1 MQHLADTSSETSKLR
16 FGSHNHPVCPKPRR
30 LGSAVP
36 ELLKPLKCSKHSQL
50 NPDYRSGILGVIAEK
65 TAEGREIICSGC
77 SPTCYTGSPPSRT
90 DNPLVHDVQ
99 FVHQMEPFL
108 PLAAPRRNLSDK
120 FGFASASP
128 A

>member
-1 MQHLADTSSETSKLR
+1 MYISCLCMYEMD
-16 FGSHNHPVCPKPRR
+16 VCV
-30 LGSAVP
+30 L
-36 ELLKPLKCSKHSQL
+36 Q
-50 NPDYRSGILGVIAEK
+50 

-99 FVHQMEPFL
+99 FTHQMEPFS
-108 PLAAPRRNLSDK
+108 PLSAPRRNLSDK